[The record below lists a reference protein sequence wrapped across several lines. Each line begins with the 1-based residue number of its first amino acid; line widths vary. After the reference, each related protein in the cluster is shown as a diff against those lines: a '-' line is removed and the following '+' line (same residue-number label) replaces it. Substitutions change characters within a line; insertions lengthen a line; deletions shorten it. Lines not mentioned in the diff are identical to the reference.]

1 MQVGTSKWGTSVK
14 DTAQRCPVEWTLAAI
29 GGKWKCVILW
39 HLKGRVRRFGELHKL
54 IPHATQKVLT
64 AQLRQLEREGL
75 IERKVYAQV
84 PPKVEYS
91 ISPYGSTLAP
101 LLESMCKWGI
111 SHRSRAALRQT
122 A

>member
-1 MQVGTSKWGTSVK
+1 MK
-14 DTAQRCPVEWTLAAI
+14 DTVQRCPVEWTLDAI

-39 HLKGRVRRFGELHKL
+39 HVRGRVRRFNELRRL
-54 IPHATQKVLT
+54 IPGATQKTLT

-75 IERKVYAQV
+75 IQRKVYAQI

-91 ISPYGSTLAP
+91 ISVYGRTLSP

-111 SHRSRAALRQT
+111 GHRERGEAFRRAS
-122 A
+122 

>member
-1 MQVGTSKWGTSVK
+1 MK
-14 DTAQRCPVEWTLAAI
+14 DAAQTCPVESTLDVV

-39 HLKGRVRRFGELHKL
+39 HLRGRVRRFGELHKL
-54 IPHATQKVLT
+54 IPRATQKVLT

-75 IERKVYAQV
+75 VERKVYAQV

-91 ISPYGSTLAP
+91 LTSYGLTLSP
-101 LLESMCKWGI
+101 LLECMCKWGLA
-111 SHRSRAALRQT
+111 HRNRASVLRPT

>member
-1 MQVGTSKWGTSVK
+1 MQP
-14 DTAQRCPVEWTLAAI
+14 CPVERTLDVL

-39 HLKGRVRRFGELHKL
+39 HLRNRVRRFGELQKL
-54 IPHATQKVLT
+54 IPRATQKMLT

-75 IERKVYAQV
+75 VARKVFAQV

-91 ISPYGSTLAP
+91 ITRYGLTLSP

-111 SHRSRAALRQT
+111 AHRKRPASAAVPP
-122 A
+122 AM

>member
-1 MQVGTSKWGTSVK
+1 LKGTASP
-14 DTAQRCPVEWTLAAI
+14 CPVEWTLDVI

-39 HLKGRVRRFGELHKL
+39 HLRGRVRRFGELQRL
-54 IPHATQKVLT
+54 IPGATQKMLT
-64 AQLRQLEREGL
+64 SQLRQLEREGL

-91 ISPYGSTLAP
+91 ITAYGSTLSP

-111 SHRSRAALRQT
+111 THRGRRPALRKT

>member
-1 MQVGTSKWGTSVK
+1 MK
-14 DTAQRCPVEWTLAAI
+14 DTAQSCPVEWTLEVL

-39 HLKGRVRRFGELHKL
+39 HLLKRVRRFGELHKL
-54 IPHATQKVLT
+54 IPGATQKVLT

-75 IERKVYAQV
+75 IERKVYAQI

-91 ISPYGSTLAP
+91 ITPYGHSLSP
-101 LLESMCKWGI
+101 VLESMCKWGVT
-111 SHRSRAALRQT
+111 HRERVAALLQT